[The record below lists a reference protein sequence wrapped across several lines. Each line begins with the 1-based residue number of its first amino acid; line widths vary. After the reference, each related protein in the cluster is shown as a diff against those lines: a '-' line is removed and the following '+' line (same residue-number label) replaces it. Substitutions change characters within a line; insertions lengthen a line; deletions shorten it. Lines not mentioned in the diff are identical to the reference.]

1 MREIDTDALLAVA
14 PALGVGNPASATRQV
29 VFDDENLQQ
38 AISVNELVRRARAG
52 FGAGIWQ
59 ASIISDHVAAGTVTD
74 DLDPYNAADMAGA
87 YRALVD
93 QGHDVWALTSR
104 LSIDVSTDFLAAV
117 LQIKPRTNEMGVRN
131 TIAATGTSAPI
142 ILGSWDSVLATF
154 SATTAT
160 VSSSA
165 DPRLIQPVHIRRISR
180 GQVLSLASESG
191 GVAAFEAHCRVAL
204 GVFPA
209 GLGQDVAL

>member
-1 MREIDTDALLAVA
+1 MREVDTDALLEVA
-14 PALGVGNPASATRQV
+14 RSLGINNPATVVEQV
-29 VFDDENLQQ
+29 TFDDATLQQ
-38 AISVNELVRRARAG
+38 ALVVNELVRRARAG

-59 ASIISDHVAAGTVTD
+59 ASILTDHVAAGTITD
-74 DLDPYNAADMAGA
+74 DLDPYGAPDMASA
-87 YRALVD
+87 YRELVD
-93 QGHDVWALTSR
+93 QGHDVWALSSR
-104 LSIDVSTDFLAAV
+104 VSVDVSTDFVAAV
-117 LQIKPRTNEMGVRN
+117 LQIKPRTNEMAVRN
-131 TIAATGTSAPI
+131 TSAVTGTSAPI

-154 SATTAT
+154 SGTTAT

-180 GQVLSLASESG
+180 GQVLSLVSESG